1 MMRKGQAAMEFL
13 MTYGWAILVVLVV
26 IAALSYFGVLDPSN
40 VVPDR
45 CSFSAA
51 FTCSDFLVQDTA
63 GNDITFTLL
72 NGAGKDIY
80 VYSLNVSGQGLSSIC
95 SATIEGNSG
104 ILIPAGVEG
113 QLNLSNCQFTAS
125 SLTKKNKYSI
135 LINYTQAGSTFVKTQ
150 SGELFTK
157 RQP

>member
-1 MMRKGQAAMEFL
+1 MTRKGQAAMEFL

-26 IAALSYFGVLDPSN
+26 IAALAYFGVLDPSN

-51 FTCSDFLVQDTA
+51 FTCSDFLVQDA
-63 GNDITFTLL
+63 IPDSNDITFTLL
-72 NGAGKDIY
+72 NGVGKDIY
-80 VYSLNVSGQGLSSIC
+80 VYGLNISGQGLSSPC
-95 SATIEGNSG
+95 VTVFSSPT
-104 ILIPAGVEG
+104 LIASGVEG
-113 QLNLSNCQFTAS
+113 TLNITNCVFTAS

-135 LINYTQAGSTFVKTQ
+135 SINYTQAGSTFVKTQ